1 MRYNVLN
8 GKEVI
13 SKTIKGLKSRGF
25 HATFAPDKVKAKD
38 KILELISPGSSIGI
52 GDSTTIF
59 QIGVIPGIEAIGH
72 RVINPFGSNIISH
85 DNVKSLEITL
95 RQSLGQDYFITGG
108 NAVTEDGRIISVDR
122 AGNRI
127 AGMIFGAR
135 KVILAIGQN
144 KIVRD
149 LETAFE
155 RIKKVI
161 APGHARNR
169 GFDTPCVHKGECV
182 DCRVKDRLCN
192 VVAILEGKIPMTD
205 ITVVLIG
212 EDLGLGWD
220 PEWPRERIDR
230 IWNNYV
236 AKCWR
241 PDL

>member
-1 MRYNVLN
+1 MWYHAFPE
-8 GKEVI
+8 KEVI
-13 SKTIKGLKSRGF
+13 SKTKRALKSRGF
-25 HATFAPDKVKAKD
+25 HAIFVSDRLKAKD
-38 KILELISPGSSIGI
+38 KILELISPGSTVGI
-52 GDSTTIF
+52 GDSTTLF
-59 QIGVIPGIEAIGH
+59 QIGVIPEIEALRH
-72 RVINPFGSNIISH
+72 RVINPFH
-85 DNVKSLEITL
+85 DHLRCTEITL

-122 AGNRI
+122 AGNRV

-135 KVILAIGQN
+135 KVILVLGQN
-144 KIVRD
+144 KIVKN
-149 LETAFE
+149 LEGAFE
-155 RIKKVI
+155 RIKRVI

-169 GFDTPCVHKGECV
+169 GFNTPCVHKGECV

-192 VVAILEGKIPMTD
+192 VVAILEGKLQMTD
-205 ITVVLIG
+205 TTVVLIG

-220 PEWPRERIDR
+220 PEWPFERIDR